1 MCHKTILEVPKYI
14 CDEIKISVSYKMN
27 IYLEMILRSLG
38 VFLGVFFTVGWG
50 RKSKPAFDVF
60 LIIFAV
66 VLGVALAF
74 MQPGAATAVTTPIM
88 A

>member
-1 MCHKTILEVPKYI
+1 
-14 CDEIKISVSYKMN
+14 MN

-50 RKSKPAFDVF
+50 RKSKPVYDVF
-60 LIIFAV
+60 LIMFAV
-66 VLGVALAF
+66 VLAIALAF
-74 MQPGAATAVTTPIM
+74 MQPGAATAVTALVLVTPT

>member
-1 MCHKTILEVPKYI
+1 
-14 CDEIKISVSYKMN
+14 MN
-27 IYLEMILRSLG
+27 IYLEMMLRALG

-66 VLGVALAF
+66 VLAIVLAF
-74 MQPGAATAVTTPIM
+74 MQPGATTVPLLGPSTM
-88 A
+88 

>member
-1 MCHKTILEVPKYI
+1 M
-14 CDEIKISVSYKMN
+14 M
-27 IYLEMILRSLG
+27 LRSLG

-66 VLGVALAF
+66 VLAIALAF
-74 MQPGAATAVTTPIM
+74 MQPGAAKAVAAPIIATPTA
-88 A
+88 

>member
-1 MCHKTILEVPKYI
+1 VII
-14 CDEIKISVSYKMN
+14 INMN

-50 RKSKPAFDVF
+50 RKSKPVYDVF

-66 VLGVALAF
+66 VLAIALAF
-74 MQPGAATAVTTPIM
+74 MQPGAIKAATAPVLVTPT